1 MTDHRALAT
10 WFAPGV
16 RAAVITGAGI
26 STASGIAAYRGS
38 DGSWKHAAPVQMQ
51 DFLRDPAMRRR
62 YWARSLLGLR
72 RRALMRPIGLW
83 LGLKRPGGCGG

>member
-10 WFAPGV
+10 WFTPGV

-26 STASGIAAYRGS
+26 STASGIAASRGS

-62 YWARSLLGLR
+62 YWARRQLWR
-72 RRALMRPIGLW
+72 ERARSSQSKARTIRSVTESR
-83 LGLKRPGGCGG
+83 KSA